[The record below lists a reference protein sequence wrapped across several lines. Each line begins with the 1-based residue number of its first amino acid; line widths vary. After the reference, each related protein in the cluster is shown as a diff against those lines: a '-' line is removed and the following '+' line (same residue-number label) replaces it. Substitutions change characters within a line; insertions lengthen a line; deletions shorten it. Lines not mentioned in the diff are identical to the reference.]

1 MIDIFYPS
9 NTWKV
14 KWVSNQNSQCLHLN
28 FILIIFIWPIFSF
41 WYFVSNW
48 FCLRPWV
55 VIKLVVTTILMS
67 RTETKKCRNHATYSE
82 WPLIWGS
89 MQFCIYYKKICKLIY
104 CKDFTQT
111 GFSYSGIPLL
121 IENVIFSTYY
131 IFIKYVYQNI
141 LVCDL
146 I

>member
-1 MIDIFYPS
+1 MFSYQLHS
-9 NTWKV
+9 NYF
-14 KWVSNQNSQCLHLN
+14 HLTN
-28 FILIIFIWPIFSF
+28 FFCQF
-41 WYFVSNW
+41 FVSNR

-111 GFSYSGIPLL
+111 GFSYSGILLL
-121 IENVIFSTYY
+121 IENVIKYLVHITFSSNVYIKTYLCLDLTY
-131 IFIKYVYQNI
+131 NRYKISHLNYHYVKQ
-141 LVCDL
+141 
-146 I
+146 

>member
-1 MIDIFYPS
+1 MFSYQRHSNYFHLID
-9 NTWKV
+9 
-14 KWVSNQNSQCLHLN
+14 
-28 FILIIFIWPIFSF
+28 
-41 WYFVSNW
+41 YFLSI
-48 FCLRPWV
+48 FCL
-55 VIKLVVTTILMS
+55 KSILS
-67 RTETKKCRNHATYSE
+67 TSLGSHQVGGDNNSYVKDRKKKCRNHATHSE

-121 IENVIFSTYY
+121 IENVKVVKIFSTYY
-131 IFIKYVYQNI
+131 IFIKCVYQNI
-141 LVCDL
+141 LVFGLD